1 MIIDHYRTKQQ
12 SIIMIENN
20 LHKFFDLMTGRW
32 SVFLEKPI
40 PIGELDEDRIANSLP
55 SFGFFV
61 LLVCSAIIATLGL
74 ISNSTAAVIGA
85 MIVAPLMNPIL
96 SMAYGITIGNTV
108 LIRRSMATLIIG
120 VAVVIFTSAAITSVL
135 PVRILGSE
143 ILTRTTPNLIDLCI
157 AIAAGTAGAF
167 SLTRKKIASTIA
179 GVAIAV
185 ALVPPLCVTGIGLM
199 LEPEVGARLT
209 KGVIGG
215 LSQEVAGGSF
225 MLFLANLIGIT
236 VAGSLTLLSQSYGSL
251 LRSWKALLAW
261 IAIIC
266 VICMPLSTSLKKF
279 MLVKQVEKEL
289 AGLGANWQET
299 SSSVSNSKTIKK
311 MQIRYI
317 NIALKGKTA
326 IMDLVIN
333 APEGTLDDQKVSSMN
348 RIIFKSLKN
357 LGIKELKANTRVVPV
372 RVNRYKEIIQ

>member
-1 MIIDHYRTKQQ
+1 
-12 SIIMIENN
+12 
-20 LHKFFDLMTGRW
+20 
-32 SVFLEKPI
+32 
-40 PIGELDEDRIANSLP
+40 
-55 SFGFFV
+55 
-61 LLVCSAIIATLGL
+61 
-74 ISNSTAAVIGA
+74 
-85 MIVAPLMNPIL
+85 
-96 SMAYGITIGNTV
+96 
-108 LIRRSMATLIIG
+108 MATLIIG
-120 VAVVIFTSAAITSVL
+120 VAVVIVTSAAITSVL

-236 VAGSLTLLSQSYGSL
+236 VASSLTLLSQSYGSL

-299 SSSVSNSKTIKK
+299 SSSVSNSKAIKK

-326 IMDLVIN
+326 ILDLVIN

-348 RIIFKSLKN
+348 RIIFESLKN
-357 LGIKELKANTRVVPV
+357 LGIKELKANTRIVPS
-372 RVNRYKEIIQ
+372 RVNRYKETIQ

>member
-1 MIIDHYRTKQQ
+1 
-12 SIIMIENN
+12 MIENN

-199 LEPEVGARLT
+199 LEPEIGARLT

-251 LRSWKALLAW
+251 LRSWKALLVW

-372 RVNRYKEIIQ
+372 RVNRYKETIQ